1 MTDLF
6 ISYSRDDAE
15 FVKTLHQAL
24 ESEGRSTWVDWDI
37 PATTEWY
44 SEIEQAIEAADNA
57 VFVLSPAWTGSS
69 ICRKELDHTVQSG
82 KRLIPL
88 QIDELDP
95 DKIPDEIAKLN
106 WIDFR
111 ERAGFQESFKTLID
125 ALDTDPERKRI
136 HSWLLVRARRW
147 EDSGEDRG
155 QTLRGR
161 ELVEAETWL
170 GTGEIEKPQPSPLQ
184 TRFVAASRKVVN
196 QRQRL
201 TLAGVSVALVVA
213 LVLAATAWIQ
223 REIAEER
230 RKVAVARQL
239 AAQSQLVHAD
249 DGTTLERKLL
259 LAVES
264 LQTAWTSEGFTVWA
278 DATRLLPTKPLVME
292 HEGQVRMVKFSPD
305 GKQLASATANNVR
318 LWNASN
324 GKLLFET
331 GEGVRGDV
339 LFGPDGDWMALPR
352 GEKLSVWDTRTGTR
366 RGGIEIKRHG
376 GIVALATS
384 PDNSLIAAGYR
395 QKLIVVFDVRNNT
408 VVAEF
413 KIDDWFSNLEFS
425 ADSLLLAVGTETGHA
440 QVWDLQQKTIVA
452 TLEHPR
458 PVRKIAFSQDG
469 RWLATGGNCARGS
482 DCLAPVT
489 VWDVDSWK
497 QVVADALRTDVLGLE
512 FVDNPERLA
521 AFGHGGEFR
530 SWETDEWRVGL
541 SVSPPARRGPSKP
554 TVTLDH
560 TGRWIATAGYQNVAH
575 IWNLKNNSEV
585 ARLVHDDNVGSVDF
599 ASQDRRL
606 ATGTLD
612 GTVRIWQPPTSGAS
626 FRFEHDLQHSGQNVT
641 GVDVNA
647 DGTVV
652 ATIGGDRTTRLWNPV
667 DGEQIAQIEHENS
680 PVLVNFS
687 PAGDLVV
694 TAEQC
699 YSRQGCEEVVALIV
713 DSRTGQERARLSH
726 DSSIKAVSIS
736 GDGKFIATGTERG
749 KVTLWTLSEG
759 KAVLAYN
766 HDSQHEVRALAFSPE
781 SELFAAGEG
790 CPGYASCDAA
800 VRLWSVADRTLQREF
815 VHADG
820 IRDLAFAPDG
830 AALATSSSDLSL
842 RLWNPASG
850 KEIWRTEY
858 DYPLDTLLFTPDGK
872 WLLGSGANGPKG
884 TTSGILR
891 IIDSETGT
899 QRYAIRHEW
908 PVTALAMSG
917 DGKWLATVTGMS
929 TRSSSDRGFR
939 ARVFETE
946 TGTEFAQREQP
957 ALTDVVF
964 SPDGRWLLT
973 AGWRQSAAMWAWRPQ
988 DMITEACKRL
998 NRNFSVGE
1006 WATYFKDETYRCT
1019 CAGLAVPE
1027 NLPIP
1032 QDKRYLTI
1040 TSAEEGV
1047 DKEEVPGK
1055 MPDPTPICN

>member
-6 ISYSRDDAE
+6 ISYSRADAE
-15 FVKTLHQAL
+15 FVKTFHRAL

-57 VFVLSPAWTGSS
+57 VFVLSPAWAGSS

-88 QIDELDP
+88 QLDELDP
-95 DKIPDEIAKLN
+95 ANIPDEIAKLN

-111 ERAGFQESFKTLID
+111 EQTDFQQSFKTLID

-147 EDSGEDRG
+147 EDSSEDRG

-170 GTGEIEKPQPSPLQ
+170 GTGETEKPQPTPLQ

-201 TLAGVSVALVVA
+201 TLASVSVALVVA

-230 RKVAVARQL
+230 RKVAVAGQL

-264 LQTAWTSEGFTVWA
+264 LQTSWTSEGFTAWA
-278 DATRLLPTKPLVME
+278 DAARLLPTKPLVME
-292 HEGQVRMVKFSPD
+292 HEGQVRRVKFSPD
-305 GKQLASATANNVR
+305 GKQLASATTNSVR

-324 GKLLFET
+324 GELLFET
-331 GEGVRGDV
+331 DEGARGDV
-339 LFGPDGDWMALPR
+339 LFGPEGDWMALPR

-366 RGGIEIKRHG
+366 RGGIEIKHHG
-376 GIVALATS
+376 GIIALAAS
-384 PDNSLIAAGYR
+384 PDNSLLAVGYH
-395 QKLIVVFDVRNNT
+395 QKLIIVLDVPGNA

-413 KIDDWFSNLEFS
+413 KIDDRFSDLEFS
-425 ADSLLLAVGTETGHA
+425 PDSRLLAVGTDTGQA
-440 QVWDLQQKTIVA
+440 QVWNLQQKTIVE
-452 TLEHPR
+452 TLEHSR
-458 PVRKIAFSQDG
+458 PVKKVAFSQDG
-469 RWLATGGNCARGS
+469 RWLALGGNCARGS

-489 VWDVDSWK
+489 VWDVESWK
-497 QVVADALRTDVLGLE
+497 QIASHALATDVLGLE
-512 FVDNPERLA
+512 FVDNPQRLA
-521 AFGHGGEFR
+521 AFGDGGEFR
-530 SWETDEWRVGL
+530 SWETDEWRESS

-560 TGRWIATAGYQNVAH
+560 TGRWIATAGYQNVAQ
-575 IWNLKNNSEV
+575 IWDLKNSAEV
-585 ARLVHDDNVGSVDF
+585 ARLVHDGNVVSVDF

-612 GTVRIWQPPTSGAS
+612 GSVRIWQPPTSGAN
-626 FRFEHDLQHSGQNVT
+626 FRFEHDFQHSGQNVT

-647 DGTVV
+647 EGSVIV
-652 ATIGGDRTTRLWNPV
+652 TIGWDRTTRLWNAV
-667 DGEQIAQIEHENS
+667 NGKQFAQIEHEN
-680 PVLVNFS
+680 PPALVNFS
-687 PAGDLVV
+687 PLGDLVV
-694 TAEQC
+694 TAEQY
-699 YSRQGCEEVVALIV
+699 YSRQGCEEVMALIV
-713 DSRTGQERARLSH
+713 DSKTGQQQARLSH
-726 DSSIKAVSIS
+726 DSTIKAMSIS
-736 GDGKFIATGTERG
+736 GDGELVATGTERG
-749 KVTLWTLSEG
+749 KVTLWTMSKG
-759 KAVLAYN
+759 KAVLEFN
-766 HDSQHEVRALAFSPE
+766 QESRHEVRALAFSPD

-790 CPGYASCDAA
+790 CPGYATCDAT

-820 IRDLAFAPDG
+820 IRDLAFSPSG

-850 KEIWRTEY
+850 KELWRTDY
-858 DYPLDTLLFTPDGK
+858 DYPLDTLLFPADGK
-872 WLLGSGANGPKG
+872 WLLGAGASGPKG
-884 TTSGILR
+884 TTSGVLR
-891 IIDSETGT
+891 VIDAKTGT

-929 TRSSSDRGFR
+929 TRTSRDRGFR

-957 ALTDVVF
+957 ALTDVAF

-988 DMITEACKRL
+988 DMITDACKRL
-998 NRNFSVGE
+998 NRNFSAGE

-1019 CAGLAVPE
+1019 CAGLVVPE

-1040 TSAEEGV
+1040 TFAEAGTE
-1047 DKEEVPGK
+1047 KEDLSGK
-1055 MPDPTPICN
+1055 TPQPTPICN